1 MQKIQDWYIPDY
13 DTHFGEYLSIH
24 GNAYQKEPRAHALSQ
39 VEQFRTGLDIGGN
52 VGFWSKDMCERFERV
67 EIFEPDLSNTECLR
81 LNLDQYKNYT
91 LHEVGLGNQN
101 ANKQFSKSEVSS
113 GGHTFNQ
120 DTLRGSAFSVSVIE
134 VKTLDSYN
142 FTDVDFIKIDTQG
155 SELDILQGAKQTLLQ
170 NDCVLNIEIEQKN
183 QSQVAK
189 AKPIFEF
196 MESIGYIKL
205 SRFKRDEVLFAKR
218 KRKITK

>member
-1 MQKIQDWYIPDY
+1 MQKFKNWHIPDY
-13 DTHFGEYLSIH
+13 DTHFREYLSIN
-24 GNAYQKEPRAHALSQ
+24 GNNYQKEPRDHALSQ
-39 VEQFRTGLDIGGN
+39 VTQFRTALDIGGN
-52 VGFWSKDMCERFERV
+52 VGFWSKDMCERFQRV

-91 LHEVGLGNQN
+91 LHEVGLSNEN
-101 ANKQFSKSEVSS
+101 TSKEFYKSEVSS

-120 DTLRGSAFSVSVIE
+120 DTLRGGAFSVSVIE
-134 VKTLDSYN
+134 VKTLDSFH

-155 SELDILQGAKQTLLQ
+155 SELDILQGAKQTLLE

-189 AKPIFEF
+189 GRPIFDF
-196 MESIGYIKL
+196 MESIGFEKL
-205 SRFKRDEVLFAKR
+205 RRYKRDEVLFAKR
-218 KRKITK
+218 KR

>member
-101 ANKQFSKSEVSS
+101 ANKQFY
-113 GGHTFNQ
+113 
-120 DTLRGSAFSVSVIE
+120 VIE

-170 NDCVLNIEIEQKN
+170 NDCVLNIEVEQKN

-189 AKPIFEF
+189 AKPIFEL

>member
-1 MQKIQDWYIPDY
+1 MQKIKDWYIPDY
-13 DTHFGEYLSIH
+13 DSHFREYLSIH
-24 GNAYQKEPRAHALSQ
+24 GNNYQKEPRDHALSQ
-39 VEQFRTGLDIGGN
+39 VTQFRTGLDIGGN
-52 VGFWSKDMCERFERV
+52 VGFWSKDMCERFQRV

-91 LHEVGLGNQN
+91 LHEVGLSNEN
-101 ANKQFSKSEVSS
+101 TSKEFYKSEVSS

-120 DTLRGSAFSVSVIE
+120 DTLRGGAFSVSVIE
-134 VKTLDSYN
+134 VKTLDSFH

-155 SELDILQGAKQTLLQ
+155 SELDILQGAKQTLLE

-189 AKPIFEF
+189 GRPIFDF
-196 MESIGYIKL
+196 MESIGFEKL
-205 SRFKRDEVLFAKR
+205 RRYKRDEVLFAKR
-218 KRKITK
+218 KR